1 MLLKG
6 DFVSRKRIDKEKA
19 YDLYVNKNMEAKEVS
34 ELLGCTEK
42 GLRTLIH
49 RERWIKRPRERVNIS
64 KDLLYYL
71 YVTKNL
77 SRKEVA
83 EELNTSEHVVKRRLK
98 EYDIKKGV
106 EGHIENIRKT
116 CMEKYGLSNG
126 GWAPEIQE
134 KIKRTNLERYGS
146 ESYLQCDD
154 YKKKN
159 KETLE
164 RLGVT
169 NVFQLE
175 DVKKKSKETMVKKYG
190 VEHNTQNK
198 EIAMKVADSIHNNW
212 KHKTEEELKRLSEI
226 YSESTKRCLDKINA
240 TKRRNGTFNTSK
252 PEQKIKGL
260 LEECFPETKC
270 QYESELYPFNCD
282 FYIPCLD
289 LYIEYQG
296 FWSHGKHPFDLESE
310 KDLEKLKT
318 WKEKSKTSKFYK
330 NAIETWTVRDPLK
343 RKIAKQNNLN
353 WIEFFSFDEFS
364 RWFLFLIRTNN
375 NG

>member
-1 MLLKG
+1 M
-6 DFVSRKRIDKEKA
+6 SRKRIDKEKA

-49 RERWIKRPRERVNIS
+49 RERWIKRPRERVNIN

-71 YVTKNL
+71 YITKNL

-83 EELNTSEHVVKRRLK
+83 EELDTSEHVVKRRLK

-106 EGHIENIRKT
+106 DGHIENIRKT

-126 GWAPEIQE
+126 GWAPQTQE
-134 KIKRTNLERYGS
+134 KIKKTNLERYGS

-164 RLGVT
+164 KLGVT

-175 DVKKKSKETMVKKYG
+175 EVKKKSKETMIKKYG

-198 EIAMKVADSIHNNW
+198 EIAKKVSEGIKRNW
-212 KHKTEEELKRLSEI
+212 ASKNKEELERLSKI
-226 YSESTKRCLDKINA
+226 YSNSTKNVLWKIDSTKRK
-240 TKRRNGTFNTSK
+240 NGTFNTSK
-252 PEQKIKGL
+252 PEQKIKRL
-260 LEECFPETKC
+260 LEECFPDTKC

-310 KDLEKLKT
+310 KDLEKLKI
-318 WKEKSKTSKFYK
+318 WKEKAKTSKFYK

-343 RKIAKQNNLN
+343 RRIAKQNNLK
-353 WIEFFSFDEFS
+353 WREFFNFDEFS
-364 RWFLFLIRTNN
+364 RWFLFLIRNN
-375 NG
+375 DNGRRENL

>member
-1 MLLKG
+1 ML
-6 DFVSRKRIDKEKA
+6 RKKIDKEKA
-19 YDLYVNKNMEAKEVS
+19 YDLYINKNMEAKEAS

-71 YVTKNL
+71 YLTKNL
-77 SRKEVA
+77 SRKEIA
-83 EELNTSEHVVKRRLK
+83 EELNISEHVVKRRLK
-98 EYDIKKGV
+98 EYDIKKSV

-116 CMEKYGLSNG
+116 CMEKYGLPNG
-126 GWAPEIQE
+126 GWAPQTQE
-134 KIKRTNLERYGS
+134 KIKKTNLERYGS

-164 RLGVT
+164 KLGVT

-175 DVKKKSKETMVKKYG
+175 EVKKKSKETIVKKYG
-190 VEHNTQNK
+190 VEHNLQSK
-198 EIAMKVADSIHNNW
+198 QVQDKV
-212 KHKTEEELKRLSEI
+212 
-226 YSESTKRCLDKINA
+226 NA
-240 TKRRNGTFNTSK
+240 TKRKNGTFNTSK
-252 PEQKIKGL
+252 PEQKTKGL
-260 LEECFPETKC
+260 LEECFPDTKC

-296 FWSHGKHPFDLESE
+296 FWSHGKHPFDLKSE
-310 KDLEKLKT
+310 KDLEKLKI

-343 RKIAKQNNLN
+343 RKIAKQNNLK
-353 WIEFFSFDEFS
+353 WSEFFSFDEFS
-364 RWFLFLIRTNN
+364 RWFLSLIRTNE

>member
-1 MLLKG
+1 ML
-6 DFVSRKRIDKEKA
+6 RKKINKEKA
-19 YDLYVNKNMEAKEVS
+19 YDLYINKNMEAKEAS

-71 YVTKNL
+71 YLTKNL

-83 EELNTSEHVVKRRLK
+83 EELNISEHVVKRRLK
-98 EYDIKKGV
+98 EYNIKKGV
-106 EGHIENIRKT
+106 EGHIENIRKS
-116 CMEKYGLSNG
+116 CMEKYGLPNG
-126 GWAPEIQE
+126 GWAPETQE

-146 ESYLQCDD
+146 ESYLQCDN

-240 TKRRNGTFNTSK
+240 TKRKNGTFNTSK
-252 PEQKIKGL
+252 PEQKIKRL
-260 LEECFPETKC
+260 LEECFPDTKC

-296 FWSHGKHPFDLESE
+296 FWSHGKHPFDPESE
-310 KDLEKLKT
+310 KDLEKLKI

-343 RKIAKQNNLN
+343 RKIAKQNNLK
-353 WIEFFSFDEFS
+353 WSEFFNFDEFS
-364 RWFLFLIRTNN
+364 RWFLFLIRNN
-375 NG
+375 DNGRRENL

>member
-1 MLLKG
+1 ML
-6 DFVSRKRIDKEKA
+6 RKKINKEKA
-19 YDLYVNKNMEAKEVS
+19 YDLYINKNMEAKEAS

-71 YVTKNL
+71 YLTKNL

-83 EELNTSEHVVKRRLK
+83 EELNISEHVVKRRLK
-98 EYDIKKGV
+98 EYNIKKGI
-106 EGHIENIRKT
+106 EGHIENIRKS
-116 CMEKYGLSNG
+116 CMEKYGLPNG
-126 GWAPEIQE
+126 GWAPETQE

-146 ESYLQCDD
+146 ESYLQCDN

-175 DVKKKSKETMVKKYG
+175 DIKKKSKETMVKKYG

-240 TKRRNGTFNTSK
+240 TKRKNGTFNTSK
-252 PEQKIKGL
+252 PEQKIKRL
-260 LEECFPETKC
+260 LEECFPDTKC

-310 KDLEKLKT
+310 KDLEKLKI
-318 WKEKSKTSKFYK
+318 WKEKAKTSKFYK

-343 RKIAKQNNLN
+343 RKIAKQNNLK
-353 WIEFFSFDEFS
+353 WSEFFNFDEFS
-364 RWFLFLIRTNN
+364 RWFLFLIRNN
-375 NG
+375 DNG

>member
-1 MLLKG
+1 M
-6 DFVSRKRIDKEKA
+6 SRKRIDKEKA

-64 KDLLYYL
+64 KDILYYL

-77 SRKEVA
+77 CRKEEA

-126 GWAPEIQE
+126 GWDLETQE

-175 DVKKKSKETMVKKYG
+175 DVKEKSTETMVKKYG

-198 EIAMKVADSIHNNW
+198 EIAKQIGEKIKRSWENKTDEQKREIADKVSSKLFLYWENMSKEDKNGFIN
-212 KHKTEEELKRLSEI
+212 
-226 YSESTKRCLDKINA
+226 KINSA
-240 TKRRNGTFNTSK
+240 KRKNGTFNTSK
-252 PEQKIKGL
+252 PEQKIKML
-260 LEECFPETKC
+260 LEERFPDTKC

-310 KDLEKLKT
+310 KDLEKLKI
-318 WKEKSKTSKFYK
+318 WKEKAKTSKFYK

-343 RKIAKQNNLN
+343 RKIAKQNNLK
-353 WIEFFSFDEFS
+353 WSEFFNFDEFS
-364 RWFLFLIRTNN
+364 R
-375 NG
+375 